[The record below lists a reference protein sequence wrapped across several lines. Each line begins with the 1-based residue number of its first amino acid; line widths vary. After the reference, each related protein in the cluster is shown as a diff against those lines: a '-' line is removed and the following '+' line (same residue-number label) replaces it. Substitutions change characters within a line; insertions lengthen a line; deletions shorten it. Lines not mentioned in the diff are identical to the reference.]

1 MSFSNNVKNEI
12 CNIKPQNNNQLYAKA
27 YGMLS
32 FSKNFSVSDISLHTT
47 NKEIADLYAKM
58 IYTLVKIETSVT
70 TREYIKDDKK
80 TYVVSVDTLDDRIKV
95 LSFFGHNKSAIKVH
109 LGQIK
114 SDEELKF
121 FLSGVFLVC
130 GNISNPQKSYHLEFV
145 CPSTQHKKLI
155 ESLVSPIGI
164 DLPTVTRRKSIIL
177 YTKDSQQIEDILAY
191 MGAVKSIFSLMNV
204 KIYKDIRNNVNRV
217 TNCETA
223 NIEKTVNASSVQ
235 INDIR
240 YLKEIGKLDELP
252 QNLIELANIRL
263 ENPDLSLR
271 EIAELLGGGITKSG
285 VNHRF
290 AKISKIANEY
300 RETNILKS

>member
-1 MSFSNNVKNEI
+1 
-12 CNIKPQNNNQLYAKA
+12 
-27 YGMLS
+27 MLS

-58 IYTLVKIETSVT
+58 IYTLVKIETSGT

-109 LGQIK
+109 LGHIK

-155 ESLVSPIGI
+155 ESLVLPIGI
-164 DLPTVTRRKSIIL
+164 DLPMVTRRKSIIL